1 VHRRRRANPWPIVLA
16 LVVVIAIGAAVFF
29 AIHGTAFHST
39 SRSSHTGG
47 SSAGGAVPKLH
58 ATTAYD
64 PLGDGVEHNDAAHL
78 ATDGSAATYW
88 ETEHYNDAPSLGK
101 PGVGLVLDAGRDVQL
116 HQLGIA
122 TSTPGFTAEIKGGD
136 SPTHFTKVIGPS
148 QTVGARTTFQI
159 ESGEYRYYLIWI
171 TRLGQGYNTARINE
185 VDAS

>member
-1 VHRRRRANPWPIVLA
+1 
-16 LVVVIAIGAAVFF
+16 
-29 AIHGTAFHST
+29 
-39 SRSSHTGG
+39 
-47 SSAGGAVPKLH
+47 
-58 ATTAYD
+58 
-64 PLGDGVEHNDAAHL
+64 
-78 ATDGSAATYW
+78 
-88 ETEHYNDAPSLGK
+88 
-101 PGVGLVLDAGRDVQL
+101 VLDAGRDVQL